1 MQFGG
6 KVVNF
11 TRDVGSHCGIGNYVY
26 LVKAIGEA
34 TVVDFE
40 EWQAKHPL
48 RTLFFYILLH

>member
-11 TRDVGSHCGIGNYVY
+11 TRDVGSDCGIGNYVY

-34 TVVDFE
+34 TVVD
-40 EWQAKHPL
+40 
-48 RTLFFYILLH
+48 